1 MTHYPWL
8 ASTWQGL
15 QSAMSAQRLPGAI
28 LLQSDVELGVDELIE
43 KFSAALLCKT
53 YPDEGCGFCHSCE
66 LLKSQNHPDL
76 HFIRAEKEGKAITVE
91 QIRQCNRQAQESS
104 QMGGY
109 RLFVIEPAE
118 AMNESASNALLKTLE
133 EPSGSCL
140 FLLICHDK
148 KRLLPT
154 IISRCQQWSITP
166 PEVSLSMQWLQ
177 QQGVSVNE
185 SFLKLAHYSPVT
197 AMHMAKESEFQHY
210 EKLERQFVDFLI
222 QADSDYVSLCQ
233 TIQAAT
239 LRNLSWL
246 WLLLSDAQKVHFGL
260 QNEETLQGSHALGQL
275 PLSGLQTSMVKLNQ
289 LNQQL
294 HQFSGLNEELMIINW
309 LIETREALCL

>member
-1 MTHYPWL
+1 
-8 ASTWQGL
+8 
-15 QSAMSAQRLPGAI
+15 
-28 LLQSDVELGVDELIE
+28 
-43 KFSAALLCKT
+43 
-53 YPDEGCGFCHSCE
+53 
-66 LLKSQNHPDL
+66 
-76 HFIRAEKEGKAITVE
+76 
-91 QIRQCNRQAQESS
+91 
-104 QMGGY
+104 
-109 RLFVIEPAE
+109 
-118 AMNESASNALLKTLE
+118 KTLE

-166 PEVSLSMQWLQ
+166 PAVSESMQWLQ
-177 QQGVSVNE
+177 QKGVIVNE

-239 LRNLSWL
+239 LRNL
-246 WLLLSDAQKVHFGL
+246 
-260 QNEETLQGSHALGQL
+260 
-275 PLSGLQTSMVKLNQ
+275 
-289 LNQQL
+289 
-294 HQFSGLNEELMIINW
+294 
-309 LIETREALCL
+309 